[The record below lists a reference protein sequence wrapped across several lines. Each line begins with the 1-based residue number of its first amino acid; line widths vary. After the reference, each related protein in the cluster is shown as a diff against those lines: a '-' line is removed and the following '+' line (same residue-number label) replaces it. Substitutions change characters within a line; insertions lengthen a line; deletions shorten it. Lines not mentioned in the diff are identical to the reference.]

1 MMKNYTLLE
10 KAIRP
15 FLKNLDNLKAMS
27 ALIARVWIG
36 NIFLQSGLS
45 KLTSW
50 NTTVVLFKY
59 DYHVPLLPA
68 EFAAYIGTGAEFLL
82 PALLILGLG
91 GRFSI
96 FAFFIYNIVC
106 VVSFSFLWTPAG
118 NAGLNDHVT
127 WGILLMLL
135 MFYGPGKF
143 SLDYLLHK
151 KFGYFFRV
159 FRDNKN
165 LIV

>member
-1 MMKNYTLLE
+1 MKNYTLIE

-15 FLKNLDNLKAMS
+15 FLNNLSNFKAIS

-36 NIFLQSGLS
+36 YIFVTSGLS

-50 NTTVVLFKY
+50 DTTVVLFKY

-68 EFAAYIGTGAEFLL
+68 ELAAYIGTCAEFVL

-91 GRFSI
+91 GRLSI
-96 FAFFIYNIVC
+96 FAFFMYNIIC

-118 NAGLNDHVT
+118 NAGLNDHIT

-143 SLDYLLHK
+143 SFDYLLHQ

-159 FRDNKN
+159 FKENKS
-165 LIV
+165 LIS